1 MALRTILP
9 ADELAVVRGEIR
21 RLKER
26 ESFLNNGFLND
37 RFPKS
42 GVDVVAEVKPQQ
54 RRTFLRDK
62 LPDHILND
70 ERYWRTDLVRHVR
83 VAPALNAARQTVR

>member
-1 MALRTILP
+1 
-9 ADELAVVRGEIR
+9 
-21 RLKER
+21 
-26 ESFLNNGFLND
+26 
-37 RFPKS
+37 
-42 GVDVVAEVKPQQ
+42 VKPQQ
-54 RRTFLRDK
+54 HRTFLRDK